1 MPNYQREQAMW
12 VSTGDPETVD
22 SVTLFAPGQ
31 LGRYVTVKQPTSAS
45 PEGQD
50 EEGRD
55 KVYRLVQGDSSMAV
69 APFPGAVMWWSDKSR
84 FRVTTAATIRGAR
97 AGVCQGSPGKG
108 NYFFIGTGG
117 PMKTKIVDAPTA
129 VPSNT
134 RQPVIPSATAG
145 KADVL
150 AAGTAPT
157 YPVLGWTAGTL
168 NLGDNTI
175 TVDLE
180 IPDLP

>member
-1 MPNYQREQAMW
+1 MTNYQREQAMW

-22 SVTLFAPGQ
+22 SPTLFAPGQ
-31 LGRYVTVKQPTSAS
+31 LGRHLTVKQPTST
-45 PEGQD
+45 EGAGQA

-55 KVYRLVQGDSSMAV
+55 KIYRLVQGDSAMTV

-84 FRVTTAATIRGAR
+84 FRVTTSATLRNAR

-117 PMKTKIVDAPTA
+117 PHKTKLVDAPTA
-129 VPSNT
+129 APTNT
-134 RQPVIPSATAG
+134 RQPVIPSATDG

-150 AAGTAPT
+150 AVGTAPT
-157 YPVLGWTAGTL
+157 HAILGYTASTL

-180 IPDLP
+180 IPDTP